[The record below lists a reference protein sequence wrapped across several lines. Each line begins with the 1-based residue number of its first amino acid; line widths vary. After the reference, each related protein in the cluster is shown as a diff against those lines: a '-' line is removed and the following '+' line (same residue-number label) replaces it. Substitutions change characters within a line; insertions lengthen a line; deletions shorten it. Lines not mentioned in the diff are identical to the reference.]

1 MNTWLVVEREENW
14 LTDAN
19 GGFRILGF
27 PDRLAKRVQTI
38 QRGDLLIVYVA
49 SGRSSIADMRRV
61 LSARPMRRTSLLW
74 DDIFPVRIETEPVLT
89 LKEENWVRIHAL
101 TDRLSFTRGKVDWRQ
116 CFRSPLRVLG
126 SSDVSLLLAELKK
139 AAAKG
144 QLGHSPPSQAELRT
158 PAGKL
163 GQYPLSQ

>member
-1 MNTWLVVEREENW
+1 MNTWLITEREENW
-14 LTDAN
+14 LTDAS
-19 GGFRILGF
+19 GGFRLLGF

-61 LSARPMRRTSLLW
+61 LSARPTRRTSLLW
-74 DDIFPVRIETEPVLT
+74 DDIFPVRIETEPVIT

-101 TDRLSFTRGKVDWRQ
+101 VDRLSFTKGKTAWGQ
-116 CFRSPLRVLG
+116 CFRQPLRILKAG
-126 SSDVSLLLAELKK
+126 DADTLLSALKK

-144 QLGHSPPSQAELRT
+144 ST
-158 PAGKL
+158 
-163 GQYPLSQ
+163 